1 VKLRQFEALRQVIA
15 RGTTKDAAVAMG
27 LTQSAVSRLVRQLE
41 DEFGFMVFDRRQG
54 RLHLTPEGQRFYAEV
69 EKILGGL
76 DQLQS
81 MAKDLSTLS
90 VGTLRLIAMPALGFG
105 LLPAAVE
112 TIQARYKRLKI
123 SIDLANRQTVEQGLL
138 EASHDLGLVTL
149 PIENRSLD
157 VEPLCSID
165 CVAVLPKGHPLAER
179 AAIEAHD
186 LEGEAFISIEP
197 GTLFRYR
204 TDELF
209 GGLGVRRE
217 LRLEAQSTVMVC
229 SLVAQ
234 GLGVSLVHRFIA
246 EAFSGRL
253 EIKPFAPAIAFE
265 YGLAF
270 PAAHSL
276 SKVAAEF
283 VETLRATASAL
294 ATGEGSSPLTA
305 TPAAGAR
312 RGVPAHSPPQSAAG
326 SRLSGSGIG

>member
-1 VKLRQFEALRQVIA
+1 MKLRQFEALRQVIA

-41 DEFGFMVFDRRQG
+41 DEFGFLVFDRRQG

-69 EKILGGL
+69 QKILGGL

-81 MAKDLSTLS
+81 MAKDISTLS

-112 TIQARYKRLKI
+112 QIQARYKRLKI
-123 SIDLANRQTVEQGLL
+123 SIDLANRPTVEQRLL

-165 CVAVLPKGHPLAER
+165 CMCVLPPGHRLAGR
-179 AAIEAHD
+179 AVIEAHD
-186 LEGEAFISIEP
+186 LEGESFISIEP

-209 GGLGVRRE
+209 GQLGVRRE
-217 LRLEAQSTVMVC
+217 LRLEVQSTVMVC

-246 EAFSGRL
+246 EAFAGRV
-253 EIKPFAPAIAFE
+253 EIRPFAPAIAFE
-265 YGLAF
+265 YGLVF
-270 PAAHSL
+270 PSAHPL
-276 SKVAAEF
+276 SRVAEEF
-283 VETLRATASAL
+283 VETLRATASTLGAE
-294 ATGEGSSPLTA
+294 EGAGGAP
-305 TPAAGAR
+305 PAGTRAGPQP
-312 RGVPAHSPPQSAAG
+312 VPAQSPALSAAG
-326 SRLSGSGIG
+326 SRFSGSGIG

>member
-1 VKLRQFEALRQVIA
+1 MKLRQFEALRQVIA

-27 LTQSAVSRLVRQLE
+27 LTQSAVSRLVGQLE
-41 DEFGFMVFDRRQG
+41 DELGFMIFDRRQG
-54 RLHLTPEGQRFYAEV
+54 RLHLTPEGQRFYTEV

-81 MAKDLSTLS
+81 MAKDISTLS

-112 TIQARYKRLKI
+112 KIQARYKRLKI
-123 SIDLANRQTVEQGLL
+123 SIDLANRPTVEQRLL

-149 PIENRSLD
+149 PIENRALAVD
-157 VEPLCSID
+157 RLCSID
-165 CVAVLPKGHPLAER
+165 CVCVLPPGHALAER
-179 AAIEAHD
+179 ALIEARD

-209 GGLGVRRE
+209 GRLGVRRE

-234 GLGVSLVHRFIA
+234 GLGVSLVHRFVA
-246 EAFSGRL
+246 EAFAGRV
-253 EIKPFAPAIAFE
+253 EIRPFAPAIAFE
-265 YGLAF
+265 YGLVF
-270 PAAHSL
+270 PSAQPL
-276 SKVAAEF
+276 SKVAEEF

-294 ATGEGSSPLTA
+294 
-305 TPAAGAR
+305 GAQD
-312 RGVPAHSPPQSAAG
+312 ASPPPRAGIARQDADQPALSAAG